1 MLQIIFVRALQIHI
15 QCITF
20 AHNMTSHA
28 SHRTAHPG
36 RSSSFYMVASDKI
49 DYTKKPLTL
58 AEQVARLKQRGLVFD
73 DESEATAYLFNISYY
88 RLRAYTYPFQE
99 NDEDTDH
106 NFTRTDIHFK
116 DIIALYCFDRR
127 LRSLIFNAIEKIE
140 VAVRTKI
147 VQVYAESTGDSHWYD
162 DESLYR
168 FDYDNLMEHIEA
180 DVNRSNEDFIKH
192 YSSKYNA
199 PPMPPSWMA
208 LEVVSFATLSRL
220 FQSLRLDTRKEYITD
235 QFGLKKVAILENWLH
250 AISNLRNCCA
260 HDSRIWN
267 RRFMVSITLPYN
279 TPYPFMDRT
288 TIEQIRTNKLFAVL
302 SCIAYILDMISPG
315 NDFKIHIK
323 ELLKSDCSLLELK
336 DMGFPK
342 YWQFLPVW
350 QEK

>member
-1 MLQIIFVRALQIHI
+1 
-15 QCITF
+15 
-20 AHNMTSHA
+20 
-28 SHRTAHPG
+28 
-36 RSSSFYMVASDKI
+36 MVVSIELTDKI

-99 NDEDTDH
+99 NGEDCDH
-106 NFTRTDIHFK
+106 NFTRKDIHFE

-140 VAVRTKI
+140 VAVRTKV
-147 VQVYAESTGDSHWYD
+147 VQIYAESTGDSHWFN

-168 FDYDNLMEHIEA
+168 FGYDDLMDRIDA

-192 YSSKYNA
+192 YNSKYDN
-199 PPMPPSWMA
+199 PSMPPSWMA

-220 FQSLRLDTRKEYITD
+220 FQSLRLDSRKEYITE

-250 AISNLRNCCA
+250 SISNLRNCCA
-260 HDSRIWN
+260 HHSRVWN
-267 RRFMVSITLPYN
+267 RRFMVSVILPYN
-279 TPYPFMDRT
+279 TLYPFMDRT
-288 TIEQIRTNKLFAVL
+288 TIGQIRTNKLFAVL
-302 SCIAYILDMISPG
+302 SCIAYILDIISPG
-315 NDFKIHIK
+315 SDFKKNIK
-323 ELLKSDCSLLELK
+323 ELLKSDCRLLDLK

-342 YWQFLPVW
+342 YWQSLPIW
-350 QEK
+350 REK